1 MFEFMTKIL
10 SDGNF
15 VKIYLTS
22 GESFI
27 LNELDGEAEGVIFGS
42 RDASGRKA
50 CYGSDGCRNWWQFAN
65 TGKKKK
71 DTAVAVSFTI

>member
-22 GESFI
+22 GES
-27 LNELDGEAEGVIFGS
+27 EGVIFGS
-42 RDASGRKA
+42 RDASGRKVR
-50 CYGSDGCRNWWQFAN
+50 Y
-65 TGKKKK
+65 
-71 DTAVAVSFTI
+71 AVTVAEIAAVREHW

>member
-27 LNELDGEAEGVIFGS
+27 LNELDGEAEGVFLDHAMLQGV
-42 RDASGRKA
+42 R
-50 CYGSDGCRNWWQFAN
+50 Y
-65 TGKKKK
+65 
-71 DTAVAVSFTI
+71 VLH

>member
-10 SDGNF
+10 ADGYF

-27 LNELDGEAEGVIFGS
+27 LNELDGEAEGVIFGL
-42 RDASGRKA
+42 RDDSGRKVR
-50 CYGSDGCRNWWQFAN
+50 Y
-65 TGKKKK
+65 
-71 DTAVAVSFTI
+71 AVAVAEIAAIREHW

>member
-1 MFEFMTKIL
+1 MTKIL
-10 SDGNF
+10 SDSNF

-27 LNELDGEAEGVIFGS
+27 LNELDGEAEGVNFGS

-50 CYGSDGCRNWWQFAN
+50 RYAV
-65 TGKKKK
+65 TVAKI
-71 DTAVAVSFTI
+71 VAVREHW

>member
-27 LNELDGEAEGVIFGS
+27 LNELDGEAEGVFLDHAMLQGVRYVMQLRLPKLQLS
-42 RDASGRKA
+42 V
-50 CYGSDGCRNWWQFAN
+50 N

-71 DTAVAVSFTI
+71 DTANAVSFTI